1 MKQVYRRLNKL
12 KKTSINRVPSFQRKV
27 GNLTTFEL
35 KNAVDKKLTEIGNSF
50 FFQILNLLKKE
61 GYIRYFVI
69 DRKGR
74 SVFVTV
80 YVKYSPQGNS
90 IIRSINNITTPGRAV
105 YTSVN
110 TLWQPLSTTG
120 LLVLSTPLGILSD
133 RDARKRCVGGK
144 ILFSIVLF
152 KCNHYNFHLI

>member
-110 TLWQPLSTTG
+110 TL
-120 LLVLSTPLGILSD
+120 
-133 RDARKRCVGGK
+133 
-144 ILFSIVLF
+144 
-152 KCNHYNFHLI
+152 